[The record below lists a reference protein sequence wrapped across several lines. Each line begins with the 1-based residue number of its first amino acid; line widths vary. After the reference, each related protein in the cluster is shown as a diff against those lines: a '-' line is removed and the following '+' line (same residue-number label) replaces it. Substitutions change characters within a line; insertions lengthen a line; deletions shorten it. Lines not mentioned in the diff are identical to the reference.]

1 MGKVSVSKIKYSG
14 NKGGKI
20 KNKVDFTGYLLYNK
34 SRAQ

>member
-1 MGKVSVSKIKYSG
+1 MFQSAKLNIPAIRAVKS
-14 NKGGKI
+14 